1 MVAIG
6 TQSLDKAANLF
17 YGDWSHV
24 EVVQDPTGVATSYYL
39 GLVTEGVLEISR
51 EDAEVLGTTF
61 PRRVEVIVPQRV
73 GMRFSGQ
80 MNELHKQNLHLLL
93 GNLPGEASQ
102 YLYPGAQCPDESRF
116 VRFVARRIRCDAFVM
131 EVVFWK
137 AQSNGLI
144 SIGSGDPVAAT
155 PMEIS
160 ALDDVN
166 GDFGGSTTA
175 PLGYLYT
182 PDPAT

>member
-6 TQSLDKAANLF
+6 SQSLDKAANLF
-17 YGDWSHV
+17 YGFWSHA
-24 EVVQDPTGVATSYYL
+24 EVVQDPLGVATSYYL
-39 GLVTEGVLEISR
+39 GLVQEGVLEISR

-61 PRRVEVIVPQRV
+61 PQRQEVIVPQRA
-73 GMRFSGQ
+73 GMKFSGT
-80 MNELHKQNLHLLL
+80 MAELHKRNLHLLL
-93 GNLPGEASQ
+93 GNLPGTSSN
-102 YLYPGAQCPDESRF
+102 YLYPGAACPDETRF
-116 VRFVARRIRCDAFVM
+116 VRFIARRIRCDNFVM
-131 EVVFWK
+131 EVLFWK

-144 SIGSGDPVAAT
+144 SIGGGDPIAGS

-175 PLGYLYT
+175 PLGYLYA
-182 PDPAT
+182 PDPS